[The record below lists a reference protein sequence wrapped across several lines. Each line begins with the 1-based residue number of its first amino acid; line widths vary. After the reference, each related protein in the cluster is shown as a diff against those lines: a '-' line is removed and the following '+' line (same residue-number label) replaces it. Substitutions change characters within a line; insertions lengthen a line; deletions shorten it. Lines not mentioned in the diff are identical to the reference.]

1 MSSSKKPSASPSK
14 RRRYDP
20 AFKLE
25 AVELGKRIGIPR
37 AASDLGLLES
47 NLRNWTKAVAT
58 RGAQA
63 FAPVSER
70 TDVEA
75 ENRRLREEVRVLRM
89 ERDILKKATA
99 FFAKDGA

>member
-1 MSSSKKPSASPSK
+1 MSSSKKRPTPPST
-14 RRRYDP
+14 RRRFDP

-37 AASDLGLLES
+37 AASDLGVLES

-58 RGAQA
+58 RGTQA
-63 FAPVSER
+63 FAPVAER

-75 ENRRLREEVRVLRM
+75 ENRRLREEVRVLKM

>member
-1 MSSSKKPSASPSK
+1 MSSSKQPTAPPSK
-14 RRRYDP
+14 RRQFDP

-37 AASDLGLLES
+37 AASDLGVIES
-47 NLRNWTKAVAT
+47 NLRNWTKAVAA

-63 FAPVSER
+63 FAPISER

-75 ENRRLREEVRVLRM
+75 EVRRLREENRVLKM